1 VVAAAATTEIC
12 AVVSVIVDKAADLSE
27 RLRPAACR
35 ELELEERLDSSSLTT
50 LPESEELELEE
61 MMPSWISLSLK
72 SLPVSQDEARNPI
85 SSAVAN
91 NFPSSELEHIA
102 HSKVKTD

>member
-1 VVAAAATTEIC
+1 M
-12 AVVSVIVDKAADLSE
+12 DKAADLSE
-27 RLRPAACR
+27 RLRPAVCR

-85 SSAVAN
+85 SSAVAS
-91 NFPSSELEHIA
+91 NFPSSEL
-102 HSKVKTD
+102 VFCLD

>member
-1 VVAAAATTEIC
+1 MAAAATAEIC

-50 LPESEELELEE
+50 LPESEELALVPELVVTVPSL
-61 MMPSWISLSLK
+61 MPMPLK
-72 SLPVSQDEARNPI
+72 SSFWLQV
-85 SSAVAN
+85 VA
-91 NFPSSELEHIA
+91 
-102 HSKVKTD
+102 